1 MKHARGALVGV
12 LAMLAAAC
20 GSTAQT
26 TGTTAQGSS
35 QGLSVAPQQATGDVT
50 SPAGG
55 SSGGVPGAT
64 GGAGS
69 TSGSGGRSGRGGA
82 TSPVAGSGG
91 ASAPAGGG
99 GGIGPGVTDDAIAL
113 GIPFCNDCA
122 SANAALG
129 AGSEDP
135 GDTRRYY
142 QAALDEVNA
151 RGGVL
156 GRQLVPVY
164 HEVSAADDISQS
176 QQQAC
181 ETFTSDNKV
190 LMIYFRGEIIYE
202 CAAAAGVIAVGSGG
216 TGPVYEKY
224 PNLFSPSGIRLERLF
239 QNTVRAMVKAKW
251 HEPVAP
257 WPTGRIGLITWDTD
271 EYRYAMEHGYQAGL
285 REAGLKE
292 EDTRYIAVPASAGGV
307 AEASAAISNAVLSFR
322 SQGIDHVFIGDGPAG
337 IFSGVGLTLL
347 FLTNAESQDY
357 YPRYGFNSNN
367 SPDFD
372 SHPPAQLVGMLAI
385 DSYDTAPEND
395 EGLEPN
401 PAREKCFEV
410 MRNAGLPVGQWQT
423 QAIAIGACEMASF
436 TEAVAS
442 RAADTTLP
450 NMIAGGEAL
459 GTSYRSAY
467 NYGNRIGPG
476 QHDGVA
482 LFRTLKWNEECECVE
497 YTSPPFEP

>member
-1 MKHARGALVGV
+1 MAVVAL
-12 LAMLAAAC
+12 LALFAAAC

-26 TGTTAQGSS
+26 TGTAQSGN
-35 QGLSVAPQQATGDVT
+35 QGLTATPQATGDATGAVDSSGAPLPAASGGAAPT
-50 SPAGG
+50 AGG
-55 SSGGVPGAT
+55 SGGG
-64 GGAGS
+64 GGAGRPAA
-69 TSGSGGRSGRGGA
+69 SGGGGGGA
-82 TSPVAGSGG
+82 
-91 ASAPAGGG
+91 APAGSS

-113 GIPFCNDCA
+113 GVPYCNDCA

-135 GDTRRYY
+135 GDTRRYF
-142 QAALDEVNA
+142 QAALDEVNG

-156 GRQLVPVY
+156 GRKLVPVY

-202 CAAAAGVIAVGSGG
+202 CAAAAGILAVGSGG
-216 TGPVYEKY
+216 TGPDYEKF

-271 EYRYAMEHGYQAGL
+271 EYRYAMDQGYLAGL

-292 EDTRYIAVPASAGGV
+292 TDVRYIAVPASAGSV
-307 AEASAAISNAVLSFR
+307 AESSAAISNAVLSFR

-385 DSYDTAPEND
+385 DSFDTAPEND
-395 EGLEPN
+395 EGIEPN
-401 PAREKCFEV
+401 PVREKCFEV

-423 QAIAIGACEMASF
+423 QAIAIGACEIAWF
-436 TEAVAS
+436 TEAVVS
-442 RAADTTLP
+442 RASDTTLP
-450 NMIAGGEAL
+450 NMIAGGESL
-459 GTSYRSAY
+459 GTSYRSPY
-467 NYGNRIGPG
+467 SYGNRIGPG

-482 LFRTLKWNEECECVE
+482 LFRSLKWNEECECVE
-497 YTSPPFEP
+497 YTSTPFEP